1 MKTKATAT
9 PATIALAAVL
19 IPTLAI
25 SGPAGSET
33 ACADADFYAFLVE
46 FQNTPAT
53 QKNLSADHIQM
64 TTFQAMGSAM
74 PARHS
79 QMQNKDDLHWPTLP
93 SLKELNRQDLAVK
106 IYQHGPL
113 KAELNA
119 DAMDGREVYFTWHFE
134 KTPCWTFVGFTDGS
148 LHR

>member
-1 MKTKATAT
+1 MKPKAKAT
-9 PATIALAAVL
+9 PAAIAVVITLA
-19 IPTLAI
+19 AI
-25 SGPAGSET
+25 SGPARAET
-33 ACADADFYAFLVE
+33 ACANEDFHAFLAA
-46 FQNTPAT
+46 FQNTPAA
-53 QKNLSADHIQM
+53 QKDLSADQIEI
-64 TTFQAMGSAM
+64 TAFQEMGSAM

-79 QMQNKDDLHWPTLP
+79 QMQNKDDLRWPILP
-93 SLKELNRQDLAVK
+93 SLEELNRQQLEVK
-106 IYQHGPL
+106 LYQVTPL